1 MVSGLV
7 KSCSRASDRWIFLPT
22 RRMFATSQTL
32 EHYGRAWHSL
42 LLTLGIC
49 LTNLL
54 ERDIPFLWILEI
66 SGNFGLV
73 TSESWGNQL
82 PPNKDVFSWR
92 SSGSRNLRWNSE
104 MARTS
109 ARSWSNLIK
118 FNQIHTSCGFTLPW
132 LQLSPPFG
140 GVEKNVDRRNS
151 QGALLRPDQ
160 RSSAPGALLRQ
171 AKEAVGVSS
180 SNSISY
186 VQVTC

>member
-1 MVSGLV
+1 MYIHILCVCCLSPTLCTV
-7 KSCSRASDRWIFLPT
+7 KSSLLKGMTSRYLPDKTPNRFLAWSNHAAKLAWQVVFLPT

-140 GVEKNVDRRNS
+140 EVEKNVDRR
-151 QGALLRPDQ
+151 
-160 RSSAPGALLRQ
+160 
-171 AKEAVGVSS
+171 
-180 SNSISY
+180 IS
-186 VQVTC
+186 